1 MSFELELQTALD
13 LFAAEKW
20 KEALAAFEHARQLN
34 IALSEEV
41 FILLNEAR
49 CLEHLGRFGEARKRL
64 KQIHQIDSSG
74 QFQIDLEVG
83 EILLY
88 FAEDNPQQGIEQGK
102 AFLLKYETELKDT
115 EYDNVKYDLSFK
127 IACELVSAGQFEAGV
142 DALQRFSP
150 NAKDEDKPRIA
161 LFLGIAYEQLGKY
174 DQAAEEFQRTLQ
186 FPLVEDLAAQ
196 AHYRL
201 GALYWKKG
209 AVAWAKHHFLAAQN
223 LKHALAN
230 VPLRDLYTY
239 LANASGHLGEAEE
252 RKKYLE
258 LARKI

>member
-13 LFAAEKW
+13 LFAADNW
-20 KEALAAFEHARQLN
+20 KEALAAFKHARALN
-34 IALSEEV
+34 KDLPQEV

-49 CLEHLGRFGEARKRL
+49 CLEYLGKFREANNHLKTVDR
-64 KQIHQIDSSG
+64 IDTSG
-74 QFQIDLEVG
+74 QFRIDLGVG
-83 EILLY
+83 KILLS
-88 FAEDNPQQGIEQGK
+88 FAEGNPRQGIEQGK
-102 AFLLKYETELKDT
+102 AFLLKYETELKDP
-115 EYDNVKYDLSFK
+115 EYDNVKYDLSLK
-127 IACELVSAGQFEAGV
+127 IACELISTGQFEAGV

-150 NAKDEDKPRIA
+150 DAKDEDKPRVT

-186 FPLVEDLAAQ
+186 FPLVEDVAAQ

-209 AVAWAKHHFLAAQN
+209 AVAWAKHHFLEAQN

-252 RKKYLE
+252 REKYLE